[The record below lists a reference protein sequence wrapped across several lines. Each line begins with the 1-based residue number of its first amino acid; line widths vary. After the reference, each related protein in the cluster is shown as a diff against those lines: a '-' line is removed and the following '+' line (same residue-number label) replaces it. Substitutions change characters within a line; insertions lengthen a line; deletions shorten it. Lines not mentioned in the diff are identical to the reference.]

1 MVIPQT
7 IHQRKGDE
15 FIILKIDLSPFSS
28 LFPTASGSGCPRL
41 VRPRAIS
48 GPELA
53 RHAAALGNPLRDGDL
68 VASGSWTGIY
78 WGSAG
83 VQVEVEF
90 AGVGRVALST

>member
-1 MVIPQT
+1 M
-7 IHQRKGDE
+7 
-15 FIILKIDLSPFSS
+15 
-28 LFPTASGSGCPRL
+28 
-41 VRPRAIS
+41 
-48 GPELA
+48 A